1 MEINFGKI
9 ELENLINVVANVK
22 KSEIEQNFKYCNIHA
37 TTVVCGDNEV
47 NNVSFLVRYDMNDKI
62 IHMTVENLTW
72 PIVRCARI
80 VWENND
86 ISIDDLTKLLA
97 EKIAVIDK
105 DKDGLFGFE
114 YLYEII
120 GLNKMYN
127 KIRKD
132 DISYSEYIEYVK
144 KCINS

>member
-22 KSEIEQNFKYCNIHA
+22 KSEIEQNFKYFKIHA
-37 TTVVCGDNEV
+37 ATVVCGDKEV
-47 NNVSFLVRYDMNDKI
+47 NNVTFLGRYDMNDKI
-62 IHMTVENLTW
+62 IHMTVENFTW
-72 PIVRCARI
+72 PIVRYGRI

-86 ISIDDLTKLLA
+86 ISIDDLNKLFK
-97 EKIAVIDK
+97 KIALIDK
-105 DKDGLFGFE
+105 DGDGLFGFE

-120 GLNKMYN
+120 ELNKMYD